1 MSLQHSRCVPPGG
14 VVEHPGPPPGGGEEE
29 EEEEGE
35 GEDGAE
41 DAEEDL
47 GGLGDVHGVELGGGG
62 GPPRLSLKKD
72 F

>member
-1 MSLQHSRCVPPGG
+1 M
-14 VVEHPGPPPGGGEEE
+14 VEDPGPPPGGGEEE
-29 EEEEGE
+29 EEEEERE

-62 GPPRLSLKKD
+62 GPPRLSLSLKKD